1 MIKLKNILEENYSH
15 IRYLVSDLKNLY
27 YEVDDAKLKNII
39 IDLIPNGSYY
49 QYTPNKADFYI
60 KKFDE
65 LEKLSKRV
73 LKSNNPALKTIQ
85 KIVKGG
91 LEFWNQKESVN
102 ESNLYNYYN
111 RAEPSVKNAAKKVD
125 VVLQKLIKDKNEL
138 NKLVEL
144 ITDLADEYAEERI
157 DNWEAEKNI

>member
-15 IRYLVSDLKNLY
+15 IRHLVSDLKNLY
-27 YEVDDAKLKNII
+27 YVVNDEKLKKII
-39 IDLIPNGSYY
+39 LDLIPNGS
-49 QYTPNKADFYI
+49 QYTYTPQKADFYI
-60 KKFDE
+60 KKFGE

-73 LKSNNPALKTIQ
+73 LKSNDPAHRNVQ

-91 LEFWNQKESVN
+91 LEFWNKKENVN
-102 ESNLYNYYN
+102 EGNLYNYYN